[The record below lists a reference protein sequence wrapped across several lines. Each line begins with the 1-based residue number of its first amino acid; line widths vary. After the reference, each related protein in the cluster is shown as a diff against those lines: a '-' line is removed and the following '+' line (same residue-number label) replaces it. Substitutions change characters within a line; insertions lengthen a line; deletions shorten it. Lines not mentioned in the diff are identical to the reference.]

1 MDWLSREN
9 REKIGIVD
17 FSNNDEHGSGDAN
30 LVGSVRN
37 CIIRDRS
44 LDQKEK
50 DEFRGT
56 RTSLSISMQ
65 DCKEM
70 YEKM

>member
-1 MDWLSREN
+1 MAVETSLKWICIDS
-9 REKIGIVD
+9 
-17 FSNNDEHGSGDAN
+17 N

-44 LDQKEK
+44 QDKKEK
-50 DEFRGT
+50 EEFRGT
-56 RTSLSISMQ
+56 RASKTRKSRGISMQ
-65 DCKEM
+65 HCKEM

>member
-1 MDWLSREN
+1 M
-9 REKIGIVD
+9 VD
-17 FSNNDEHGSGDAN
+17 FSNNDEHGGGNVTQVNFHWFSEELNRQGPHP
-30 LVGSVRN
+30 
-37 CIIRDRS
+37 RS
-44 LDQKEK
+44 KKEK

-56 RTSLSISMQ
+56 RVSKTRISRGISMQ